1 MAPNSPEV
9 RPGLL
14 ARSNH
19 PNLYLSTQKQQFDQQ
34 CKNRYQRQI
43 PNPSRTRTSKTKP
56 AFTLIELLVVI
67 SITALLISILLPAL
81 SRARESA
88 RRGKCLTNLR
98 SVGQAFWQYAED
110 FGGWFPLK
118 PAFGNPRATVAELAT
133 KQQVGSINPTGE
145 LVYQP
150 PGNPDEDPGPL
161 YTGQWGL
168 QFAGT
173 LRDIVEQEHTHS
185 RRMPDGSSN
194 PGLPDA
200 KYLKDPKILICHS
213 DQVGNN
219 YSSDAPLPV
228 KPAGNMRAIVAK
240 NGATEK
246 NYSYMYVAGFRTDD
260 RPDFFFLADES
271 NKVDNTTASLTG
283 LTPDDN
289 HGYFGVNA
297 AFCDLH
303 VEWIPSRGGDFESL
317 QELASKLWGPMV
329 SQPARWPGTPPGS
342 NRSSELQTID

>member
-1 MAPNSPEV
+1 MAPISPAV
-9 RPGLL
+9 RPGVL
-14 ARSNH
+14 ARSTS
-19 PNLYLSTQKQQFDQQ
+19 PNAPICSQNQQFQQ
-34 CKNRYQRQI
+34 RCKDRDPKPGQT
-43 PNPSRTRTSKTKP
+43 TRRNNFTPQK
-56 AFTLIELLVVI
+56 AGFTLIELLVVI

-98 SVGQAFWQYAED
+98 SVAQTFWQYAED
-110 FGGWFPLK
+110 YQGWFPMK
-118 PAFGNPRATVAELAT
+118 PYFGRYNATVSELAT
-133 KQQVGSINPTGE
+133 QQQTGSLNPTGE
-145 LVYQP
+145 LVYFP
-150 PGNPDEDPGPL
+150 PPAPDDPPGPL
-161 YTGQWGL
+161 YTAQWGL

-185 RRMPDGSSN
+185 KRMPDGTSN

-200 KYLKDPKILICHS
+200 KYIKDPKILVCPS

-219 YSSDAPLPV
+219 YSTDLPLPV

-317 QELASKLWGPMV
+317 QEMASRLWGPMI
-329 SQPARWPGTPPGS
+329 SQPARWPGTPAGS